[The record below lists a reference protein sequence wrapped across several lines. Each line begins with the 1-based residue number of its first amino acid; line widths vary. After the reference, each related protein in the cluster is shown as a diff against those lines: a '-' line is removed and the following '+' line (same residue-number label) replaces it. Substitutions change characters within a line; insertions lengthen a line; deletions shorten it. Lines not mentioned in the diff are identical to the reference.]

1 MMIGTLNKTYRHK
14 RRSDLFWVFL
24 LLFFSGNPI
33 SFVSAIEYLRLT
45 LCAVLFAH
53 TLVAKKTIYFTA
65 AAKFF
70 IGLVCVIFL
79 LQIYHLSYFSY
90 PAAVNILSKWFL
102 GLFVIRK
109 VGVNFRIT
117 YLKVM
122 YFISIMSFIGMF
134 FSILGYYPGVS
145 VNDDKYLTLF
155 FHNIHNTNKFSTRNS
170 GMFWE
175 PGAFQGYLMMVPL
188 LFIDNL
194 AVLWRRYRKHCLVLL
209 AALLSTF
216 STTGYIA
223 FAVIMLYYVAIK
235 LRNKFARILL
245 VPVLL
250 MALLY
255 AYTSLDFLGE
265 KIDKQIERATS
276 GNVTVDRLGSA
287 ILDWHYIKKNPIT
300 GNGLADIT
308 RYEDHLM
315 YKELIGGF
323 SNGFTDVVAKFGI
336 IFIIVYFV
344 LIYKNLP
351 FRPMDKLFFCCMIVL
366 LLQGEYF
373 MDYPLFAAL
382 PFIVINTQDIS
393 VSINRKY
400 RFK

>member
-1 MMIGTLNKTYRHK
+1 MAGTLNRTYRLN
-14 RRSDLFWVFL
+14 RRSNQFWVFL

-33 SFVSAIEYLRLT
+33 SFVSGIEYLRL
-45 LCAVLFAH
+45 AVSVGLFAY
-53 TLVAKKTIYFTA
+53 TFVDRKAKYFVPTA
-65 AAKFF
+65 KWFY
-70 IGLVCVIFL
+70 GLVCVIFL

-145 VNDDKYLTLF
+145 VNEDKYLTIF
-155 FHNIHNTNKFSTRNS
+155 FHNIHNTNNASFRNS

-175 PGAFQGYLMMVPL
+175 PGAFQGYLIMVPL

-194 AVLWRRYRKHCLVLL
+194 ALLWRRYRKHCLVLL

-223 FAVIMLYYVAIK
+223 FAVILFYYVAMK
-235 LRNKFARILL
+235 LKSKFARILL
-245 VPVLL
+245 VPVLFL
-250 MALLY
+250 ALLY

>member
-1 MMIGTLNKTYRHK
+1 MAGIYTNNIRPV
-14 RRSDLFWVFL
+14 RRSDFFWVFL

-33 SFVSAIEYLRLT
+33 SFVSSIEYLRLA
-45 LCAVLFAH
+45 LCVGLFAY
-53 TLVAKKTIYFTA
+53 TFIDKKTRYFTA
-65 AAKFF
+65 YAKWFYGIVILIF
-70 IGLVCVIFL
+70 I
-79 LQIYHLSYFSY
+79 LQIFNLSYFSY

-109 VGVNFRIT
+109 VGLRFRIT

-122 YFISIMSFIGMF
+122 YFVSIISFIGMF
-134 FSILGYYPGVS
+134 LSLTGFYPGVP
-145 VNDDKYLTLF
+145 VNDNKYLTLF
-155 FHNIHNTNKFSTRNS
+155 FHNIHNTNNLSSRNS

-175 PGAFQGYLMMVPL
+175 PGAFQGYIIMVPL

-194 AVLWRRYRKHCLVLL
+194 SSLWRRYKRHCIALLL
-209 AALLSTF
+209 ALMTTF

-223 FAVIMLYYVAIK
+223 FAMIMVYYVTMK
-235 LRNKFARILL
+235 LKNKFARVLL

-250 MALLY
+250 LSLFY

-265 KIDKQIERATS
+265 KIDKHIERATS

-300 GNGLADIT
+300 GSGLADVT

-336 IFIIVYFV
+336 VFIILYLILVY
-344 LIYKNLP
+344 KSLP
-351 FRPMDKLFFCCMIVL
+351 FKPIDKLFFCCMIVL

-382 PFIVINTQDIS
+382 PFIAISMQDMPPA
-393 VSINRKY
+393 VNRKRRIY
-400 RFK
+400 

>member
-1 MMIGTLNKTYRHK
+1 MI
-14 RRSDLFWVFL
+14 LF
-24 LLFFSGNPI
+24 
-33 SFVSAIEYLRLT
+33 YD
-45 LCAVLFAH
+45 
-53 TLVAKKTIYFTA
+53 VAMK
-65 AAKFF
+65 
-70 IGLVCVIFL
+70 
-79 LQIYHLSYFSY
+79 
-90 PAAVNILSKWFL
+90 
-102 GLFVIRK
+102 
-109 VGVNFRIT
+109 
-117 YLKVM
+117 LK
-122 YFISIMSFIGMF
+122 S
-134 FSILGYYPGVS
+134 
-145 VNDDKYLTLF
+145 
-155 FHNIHNTNKFSTRNS
+155 
-170 GMFWE
+170 
-175 PGAFQGYLMMVPL
+175 
-188 LFIDNL
+188 
-194 AVLWRRYRKHCLVLL
+194 
-209 AALLSTF
+209 
-216 STTGYIA
+216 
-223 FAVIMLYYVAIK
+223 
-235 LRNKFARILL
+235 KFARILL
-245 VPVLL
+245 VPVLFL
-250 MALLY
+250 ALLY

>member
-1 MMIGTLNKTYRHK
+1 MTAAYYKTSKHS
-14 RRSDLFWVFL
+14 RRINYFWVFL

-33 SFVSAIEYLRLT
+33 SFVNGIEYFRLA
-45 LCAVLFAH
+45 LSVCLFAY
-53 TLVAKKTIYFTA
+53 TFIDKKTQYFTPS
-65 AAKFF
+65 AKLFF
-70 IGLVCVIFL
+70 GSVCMIFL
-79 LQIYHLSYFSY
+79 LQVYHLSYFSY

-109 VGVNFRIT
+109 VGMNFRIT

-122 YFISIMSFIGMF
+122 YFISIMSFIGMS
-134 FSILGYYPGVS
+134 FSIIGYYPGVS
-145 VNDDKYLTLF
+145 VNEDKYLTIF
-155 FHNIHNTNKFSTRNS
+155 FHNIHNTSNISTRNS

-175 PGAFQGYLMMVPL
+175 PGAFQGYLIMVPM

-194 AVLWRRYRKHCLVLL
+194 SLLWKRYKRHCIVLL
-209 AALLSTF
+209 IALLSTF

-223 FAVIMLYYVAIK
+223 FAIIMMYYVTMK
-235 LRNKFARILL
+235 LKNKFARILL
-245 VPVLL
+245 VPMLTA
-250 MALLY
+250 ALLF
-255 AYTSLDFLGE
+255 AYINIDFLGN

-276 GNVTVDRLGSA
+276 GSVTVDRLGSA

-300 GNGLADIT
+300 GNGLADVT

-323 SNGFTDVVAKFGI
+323 SNGFTDVIAKFGI
-336 IFIIVYFV
+336 IFIVLYFV
-344 LIYKNLP
+344 LVYRNLP
-351 FRPMDKLFFCCMIVL
+351 FKPMDKLFFCCMIIL

-382 PFIVINTQDIS
+382 PFLVINIQDIP
-393 VSINRKY
+393 VTINRKRRIY
-400 RFK
+400 

>member
-1 MMIGTLNKTYRHK
+1 MAGIYTYNIRSV
-14 RRSDLFWVFL
+14 RRSDYFWVFL

-33 SFVSAIEYLRLT
+33 SFVNSVEYLRLA
-45 LCAVLFAH
+45 LSMGLFAY
-53 TLVAKKTIYFTA
+53 TFIDKKTRYFTPS
-65 AAKFF
+65 AKLFYGIVILIFF
-70 IGLVCVIFL
+70 
-79 LQIYHLSYFSY
+79 LQIFNLSYFSY
-90 PAAVNILSKWFL
+90 PAAVNIISKWFL

-109 VGVNFRIT
+109 VGLRFRIT

-122 YFISIMSFIGMF
+122 YFVSIISFIGMF
-134 FSILGYYPGVS
+134 ITLTGYYPGIP
-145 VNDDKYLTLF
+145 VNDNKYLSLF
-155 FHNIHNTNKFSTRNS
+155 FHNIHNTSNLSSRNS

-175 PGAFQGYLMMVPL
+175 PGAFQGYIIVVPL
-188 LFIDNL
+188 MFIDNL
-194 AVLWRRYRKHCLVLL
+194 SLLWRRYKRYCVVLL
-209 AALLSTF
+209 IALVTTF

-250 MALLY
+250 MALIY

-276 GNVTVDRLGSA
+276 GYVTVDRLGSA
-287 ILDWHYIKKNPIT
+287 ILDWHYIKKNPLT
-300 GNGLADIT
+300 GNGLADVT

-323 SNGFTDVVAKFGI
+323 SNGFTDVIAKFGI

>member
-1 MMIGTLNKTYRHK
+1 MTGLYTKNHLSV
-14 RRSDLFWVFL
+14 RRSDCFWVFL

-33 SFVSAIEYLRLT
+33 SFVSSAEYLRLA
-45 LCAVLFAH
+45 LSIGLFAY
-53 TLVAKKTIYFTA
+53 TFVDKKTRYFIP
-65 AAKFF
+65 AAKWFYGIVILIF
-70 IGLVCVIFL
+70 ILQL
-79 LQIYHLSYFSY
+79 LYLSYFSY
-90 PAAVNILSKWFL
+90 PAAINILSKWFL

-109 VGVNFRIT
+109 LGMRFRTT

-122 YFISIMSFIGMF
+122 YFVSIVSFIGMF
-134 FSILGYYPGVS
+134 MALVGYYPGIP
-145 VNDDKYLTLF
+145 VNDSKYLTIF
-155 FHNIHNTNKFSTRNS
+155 FHNIHNTNDFSSRNS

-194 AVLWRRYRKHCLVLL
+194 SLLWRRYKRHCIVLL
-209 AALLSTF
+209 VALLTTF

-223 FAVIMLYYVAIK
+223 FAMIMVYYVTMK
-235 LRNKFARILL
+235 LKNKFSRVLI

-250 MALLY
+250 LSLFY

-287 ILDWHYIKKNPIT
+287 ILDWYYIKKNPII
-300 GNGLADIT
+300 GNGLADVT
-308 RYEDHLM
+308 RYEDHLI
-315 YKELIGGF
+315 YRELIGGF

-336 IFIIVYFV
+336 VFILLYLM
-344 LIYKNLP
+344 LIYRILP
-351 FRPMDKLFFCCMIVL
+351 FKPIDKLFFCCMIVL

-373 MDYPLFAAL
+373 MDYPLFGAL
-382 PFIVINTQDIS
+382 PFIVINMKDMPGS
-393 VSINRKY
+393 VNRIHRIY
-400 RFK
+400 

>member
-1 MMIGTLNKTYRHK
+1 MTVRNIKTYKHS
-14 RRSDLFWVFL
+14 RRNDFFWVFL

-33 SFVSAIEYLRLT
+33 SFIGGIEYFRL
-45 LCAVLFAH
+45 AISVVLFAY
-53 TLVAKKTIYFTA
+53 TFVDRKTTYFIPTAKWFY
-65 AAKFF
+65 
-70 IGLVCVIFL
+70 GLVCLIFI

-134 FSILGYYPGVS
+134 FSILGYYPGIP
-145 VNDDKYLTLF
+145 VNDDKYLTIF
-155 FHNIHNTNKFSTRNS
+155 FHNIHNTNTFSTRNS

-175 PGAFQGYLMMVPL
+175 PGAFQGYLIMVPL
-188 LFIDNL
+188 MFIDNL
-194 AVLWRRYRKHCLVLL
+194 SLLWKRYKKQCLILIV
-209 AALLSTF
+209 ALLSTF

-223 FAVIMLYYVAIK
+223 FAMVMMYYVAIK
-235 LRNKFARILL
+235 LRNKFARVLL

-250 MALLY
+250 FSLIY
-255 AYTSLDFLGE
+255 AYSSLDFLGE
-265 KIDKQIERATS
+265 KIDKHIERATS

-300 GNGLADIT
+300 GNGLADVT

-336 IFIIVYFV
+336 IFIVVYFI
-344 LIYKNLP
+344 LLYRNLP
-351 FRPMDKLFFCCMIVL
+351 FKKVDRLFVCVMIVL

-373 MDYPLFAAL
+373 MDYPLYGAL
-382 PFIVINTQDIS
+382 PFLMIRTSDLSEIRI
-393 VSINRKY
+393 RKRRIY
-400 RFK
+400 